1 MHQQNP
7 PVLNWR
13 CQLTQV
19 DLYNGRKTGGCCC
32 CYVIAVAV
40 VDSNVLHSWFQVTFS
55 YDAKRPSNVIDVSG
69 YNQTYDPTRFFHIVH
84 YHFSERLT
92 DSNVGEMA
100 LIYFKIDRRSQV
112 IMWKHYAGDNRI
124 IQSSYLSIIQYVF
137 WQLFHNKIDYNA

>member
-1 MHQQNP
+1 MMLNVHQMSLMCLDTIKLMTLQ
-7 PVLNWR
+7 
-13 CQLTQV
+13 
-19 DLYNGRKTGGCCC
+19 G
-32 CYVIAVAV
+32 
-40 VDSNVLHSWFQVTFS
+40 
-55 YDAKRPSNVIDVSG
+55 
-69 YNQTYDPTRFFHIVH
+69 FFHIVH

-100 LIYFKIDRRSQV
+100 LIYFKIGRKSQV

>member
-1 MHQQNP
+1 M
-7 PVLNWR
+7 
-13 CQLTQV
+13 
-19 DLYNGRKTGGCCC
+19 
-32 CYVIAVAV
+32 
-40 VDSNVLHSWFQVTFS
+40 HSWFQVTFS

-100 LIYFKIDRRSQV
+100 LIYFKIGRRSQV
-112 IMWKHYAGDNRI
+112 ICGNTMQEI
-124 IQSSYLSIIQYVF
+124 IGLSRVHICPLFSVF